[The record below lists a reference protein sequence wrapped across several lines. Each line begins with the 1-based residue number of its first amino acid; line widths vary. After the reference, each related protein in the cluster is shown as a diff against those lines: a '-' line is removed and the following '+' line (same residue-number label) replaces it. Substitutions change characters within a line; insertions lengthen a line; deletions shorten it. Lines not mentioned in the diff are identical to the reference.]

1 MTTTQAAALAGDV
14 SAALAGPLPQTCF
27 DDLYTAV
34 YDILDDAKAG
44 HSLVKLYKGS
54 HGSAQPHPIV
64 LGFGQFFLQRRRG
77 LLAYACRPA
86 DAGGPPSAGSLE
98 RFDRFSTPRITTQEA
113 FNLLA
118 PYLRRDGEPCE
129 AVLRYLVARTHQ
141 LGAYRGGSSGF
152 DEESRAFAA
161 AHFRSLGITA
171 EPGEVLVFS
180 GGAKGAFVAF
190 CAALMMRREHDE
202 LLPTGGRMLAPSG
215 YYQSLR
221 LIPAVFGGT
230 IDVVDELSGEAVRD
244 WLARTSGERG
254 RCVYMPLVNNADG
267 RVLSRSGALAVAYEL
282 LAHNAAQPDN
292 PVFVLAD
299 DVYAGSYLSPDC
311 AGCSIASVTGAD
323 IGKSSWGRMSDWTL
337 AVVTASKTFALPT
350 ARVAFAVT
358 TSRRLQ
364 RAVAHYRT
372 VFSHGRVPQATELM
386 AAAAICWTPQTWI
399 DQWNATYRQR
409 LAALQARLAPVN
421 ASVGF
426 AAFSVEDPQGG
437 WYVPLRISR
446 RLLPGAS
453 NGVDAFAVLL
463 HYGGAEPDSGIGLL
477 PGELFGHRTR
487 ETGFLLRATVAVSEP
502 ELRRFTD
509 RLGDAARLL
518 TGPDGSRVIES
529 ALARAR
535 RVADVDAILRACRY

>member
-1 MTTTQAAALAGDV
+1 
-14 SAALAGPLPQTCF
+14 
-27 DDLYTAV
+27 
-34 YDILDDAKAG
+34 LDDAKAD
-44 HSLVKLYKGS
+44 HSLIKLYKGS

-64 LGFGQFFLQRRRG
+64 LGFSQFFLRYRRG
-77 LLAYACRPA
+77 LLAYACQSA
-86 DAGGPPSAGSLE
+86 DAGGPPSVGSLE
-98 RFDRFSTPRITTQEA
+98 RFDRFSAPRITTREA

-118 PYLRRDGEPCE
+118 PYLRRDGEPHE
-129 AVLRYLVARTHQ
+129 DVLRYLVARTHQ

-161 AHFRSLGITA
+161 AHFRSLGLPA
-171 EPGEVLVFS
+171 EPGEVLVFN

-202 LLPTGGRMLAPSG
+202 LFPVGGRMLAPSG

-230 IDVVDELSGEAVRD
+230 IDVASELSGEAVRD

-254 RCVYMPLVNNADG
+254 RCIYVPLVNNADG
-267 RVLSRSGALAVAYEL
+267 GVLGGSGARAVAYEL
-282 LAHNAAQPDN
+282 LAYNAAQPDN

-311 AGCSIASVTGAD
+311 TGCSIASVTGAD
-323 IGKSSWGRMSDWTL
+323 VGEPSWGRMSDWTL

-358 TSRRLQ
+358 TSPRLQ

-372 VFSHGRVPQATELM
+372 VFSHGRVPQATELL
-386 AAAAICWTPQTWI
+386 AAAAICWTPRSWI
-399 DQWNATYRQR
+399 DQWNGTYRQR
-409 LAALQARLAPVN
+409 LAEFQARLAAVN

-426 AAFSVEDPQGG
+426 EAFSIENPQGG
-437 WYVPLRISR
+437 WYVPMRVSQ
-446 RLLPGAS
+446 RLMPGVL

-463 HYGGAEPDSGIGLL
+463 HYGGAERDSGVGLL
-477 PGELFGHRTR
+477 PGELFGYRTR

-502 ELRRFTD
+502 ELRIFTD

-518 TGPDGSRVIES
+518 TGSGGSRIIES